1 MVLNKEYI
9 LVGGYPGKENLHK
22 HHGGGQLTASTLLVE
37 YAEENNIKLHI
48 VNTAHTVF
56 PSPSFWEKLV
66 ESKKRIGALL
76 TLLKN
81 EKISGVIIFSS
92 TGLSFYEKIVMAW
105 ITNRKEIKT
114 LFFIRSGHFIDLN
127 EKSKILSS
135 INKRLLKIPTF
146 LGAQGTKWVEFY
158 KGMGIDES
166 DIKLIANWIRVK
178 SETIYQTDDK
188 DVTFLYVGWTVK
200 KKGILEVFDVL
211 EKHNDLKA
219 YKFKFAGGGTLLEE
233 LKERKIKNGLTN
245 VEMLGWVKPKDLP
258 TLYKESDV
266 FILPSHAE
274 GFPNVI
280 LEALNYGLPII
291 STNVGGIA
299 DSVIDNHNGFIFEPR
314 DKEKLY
320 ESIKSL
326 ASSVERRELFSKN
339 GQKILK
345 ERHELYRNC
354 QMIFNTFVE
363 AK

>member
-37 YAEENNIKLHI
+37 YAEENDITLHV

-56 PSPSFWEKLV
+56 PSPSFLEKIV

-81 EKISGVIIFSS
+81 KKISGVIVFSS

-105 ITNRKEIKT
+105 ITKRKKITT

-127 EKSKILSS
+127 ENSRFLSF

-146 LGAQGTKWVEFY
+146 LGAQGAKWVDFY
-158 KGMGIDES
+158 KGMGIDNS
-166 DIKLIANWIRVK
+166 DIKVIPNWIRVK
-178 SETIYQTDDK
+178 SETTYHTDDK
-188 DVTFLYVGWTVK
+188 EVTFLYVGWTVK
-200 KKGILEVFDVL
+200 KKGILEVFDVI
-211 EKHNDLKA
+211 ESHDDLKP
-219 YKFKFAGGGTLLEE
+219 YKFKFAGGGTLLET

-245 VEMLGWVKPKDLP
+245 VEMLGWVKPEDLP
-258 TLYKESDV
+258 ALYKESDV

-299 DSVIDNHNGFIFEPR
+299 DSVIDNYNGFIFEPR

-320 ESIKSL
+320 ASIKSL
-326 ASSVERRELFSKN
+326 ASSVEQRELFSKN

-345 ERHELYRNC
+345 DRHELYKNC
-354 QMIFNTFVE
+354 QMIFDSFEEV
-363 AK
+363 K